1 MVNDKQIRE
10 RIRDYIIEATL
21 SDGNAIQDDTL
32 LFDQGIF
39 DSMGLLQ
46 LIDFLREEFDVHT
59 DDNELVIENFESLNS
74 IVRYVLNKISS

>member
-10 RIRDYIIEATL
+10 RIRDYLIEATL

-59 DDNELVIENFESLNS
+59 NDNELVIENFESLNS
-74 IVRYVLNKISS
+74 IVRYVLDKISS

>member
-10 RIRDYIIEATL
+10 RIRDYLIEATL

-74 IVRYVLNKISS
+74 IVRYVLDKISS